1 MMTYHYQEIA
11 VKSDL
16 EIVQLHKIEIRE
28 SVNQHTDAVL
38 SGICTPDACRA
49 MAGRKITV
57 SDGEN
62 GVVFAGR
69 IHRLETDTVGDVA
82 HFELWAYS
90 FSRFLDQKPQRRV
103 IQNQSRTYRELL
115 GLVLEPYHVFSDG
128 GACLDAP
135 FPSLLVQDQETD
147 WEFVKRL
154 ASQIGREVFLNSAS
168 EQVQIF
174 VGLTGEEDELTDAR
188 FWKKCYQPESGKEIL
203 YIKTRKRYHPGCRL
217 YFQGERHAVKTCGC
231 RLVQGE
237 MVYCLQLEKEKDGGM
252 EAFESLIQEGARLGA
267 NVKEIKGNQ
276 LRVCFKDEAFFD
288 GRELPWFPYYG
299 IGNNETCFHMPTEG
313 TTVEVLCTG
322 VYGGSA
328 VVTGA
333 LRHSLKPGMVRS
345 AADKAMR
352 NEQGNGFVLGEGGIQ
367 ILADASSQVEFLE
380 DGTVVL
386 NARQVCMEAKEGLV
400 LDSLH
405 GHLQIAA
412 GRKMSVFSGQDGC
425 GQILFDT
432 GGNIRFKSSTGLRYK
447 SSVPANKSSRGK
459 EKAERGLRERTMAAA
474 GVEFLAQS
482 VSGVKVDMSENYIKS
497 RIFNNNERK
506 FCAFSYGENKNGG

>member
-38 SGICTPDACRA
+38 SGICIPDTCRA

-115 GLVLEPYHVFSDG
+115 GLVLEPYHAFSDG

-217 YFQGERHAVKTCGC
+217 YFQGERHAVKTCGS
-231 RLVQGE
+231 RLVEGE
-237 MVYCLQLEKEKDGGM
+237 VVYCL
-252 EAFESLIQEGARLGA
+252 
-267 NVKEIKGNQ
+267 
-276 LRVCFKDEAFFD
+276 
-288 GRELPWFPYYG
+288 
-299 IGNNETCFHMPTEG
+299 
-313 TTVEVLCTG
+313 
-322 VYGGSA
+322 
-328 VVTGA
+328 
-333 LRHSLKPGMVRS
+333 
-345 AADKAMR
+345 
-352 NEQGNGFVLGEGGIQ
+352 
-367 ILADASSQVEFLE
+367 
-380 DGTVVL
+380 
-386 NARQVCMEAKEGLV
+386 
-400 LDSLH
+400 
-405 GHLQIAA
+405 
-412 GRKMSVFSGQDGC
+412 
-425 GQILFDT
+425 
-432 GGNIRFKSSTGLRYK
+432 
-447 SSVPANKSSRGK
+447 
-459 EKAERGLRERTMAAA
+459 
-474 GVEFLAQS
+474 
-482 VSGVKVDMSENYIKS
+482 
-497 RIFNNNERK
+497 
-506 FCAFSYGENKNGG
+506 